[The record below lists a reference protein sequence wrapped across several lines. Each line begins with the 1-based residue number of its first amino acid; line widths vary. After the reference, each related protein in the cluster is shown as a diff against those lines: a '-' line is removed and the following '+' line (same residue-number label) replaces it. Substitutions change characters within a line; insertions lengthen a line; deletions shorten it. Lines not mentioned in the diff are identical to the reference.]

1 MRAPPAHSK
10 SAHRGTR
17 WLRVSMVAL
26 IVFGLEWRFADPSS
40 VAAHGERFAIPW
52 AMAALLPVFALG
64 AWAYEVTGR
73 GGLDFKADLI
83 WGVLIA
89 TLGYLAATVIVLFS

>member
-1 MRAPPAHSK
+1 MRATASK
-10 SAHRGTR
+10 AADRGTR
-17 WLRVSMVAL
+17 RLRISMVAL
-26 IVFGLEWRFADPSS
+26 IVFGLEWRFAEPSE

-52 AMAALLPVFALG
+52 AMAALLPVFALA

-73 GGLDFKADLI
+73 GGLDFKADLV

-89 TLGYLAATVIVLFS
+89 TVAYLATTVFVVFA